1 MKKTRADYRRE
12 LVQAAEQAA
21 ARIYYET
28 QTGSRFPLVET
39 VRLLRE
45 AWLAGHDAGKK
56 ETNNEN

>member
-21 ARIYYET
+21 ARIYD
-28 QTGSRFPLVET
+28 QTHSGARFPLVET

-45 AWLAGHDAGKK
+45 AWIAGYEAAKK
-56 ETNNEN
+56 ETNDEN